1 MNGDGGRGVVDRQS
15 APRGM
20 SGADDA
26 NAKFQAKYGDVRPK
40 PRLIASD
47 VKHFDSADWAMRKS
61 LDAARESAGTGA
73 RGEGGASGGSGT
85 TESGIGGI
93 GGTEDSAM
101 DAGGKVAR

>member
-1 MNGDGGRGVVDRQS
+1 
-15 APRGM
+15 M
-20 SGADDA
+20 SGADDG

-47 VKHFDSADWAMRKS
+47 VKHFDSAEWALRQS
-61 LDAARESAGTGA
+61 RDAARESAGTGA

-101 DAGGKVAR
+101 DAGGKVVR

>member
-1 MNGDGGRGVVDRQS
+1 VNRQS

-20 SGADDA
+20 SDEDDA

-73 RGEGGASGGSGT
+73 SGEGGASGGSVT
-85 TESGIGGI
+85 TESDDGI

>member
-1 MNGDGGRGVVDRQS
+1 VNRQS

-20 SGADDA
+20 SDEDDA

-73 RGEGGASGGSGT
+73 SGEGGARGGSVT
-85 TESGIGGI
+85 TESDDGI